1 MKTSTGRSVAVV
13 RRERRTTAQRLAHLG
28 IVPVPLRRM
37 PEHPLPREE
46 GEIEIATALK
56 VLAVHIAGAAPRSAL
71 K

>member
-28 IVPVPLRRM
+28 IVPVPLRSV
-37 PEHPLPREE
+37 PDHPLPPEKGKLE
-46 GEIEIATALK
+46 DTTMLK
-56 VLAVHIAGAAPRSAL
+56 VLAVHMAAAAPRSAL